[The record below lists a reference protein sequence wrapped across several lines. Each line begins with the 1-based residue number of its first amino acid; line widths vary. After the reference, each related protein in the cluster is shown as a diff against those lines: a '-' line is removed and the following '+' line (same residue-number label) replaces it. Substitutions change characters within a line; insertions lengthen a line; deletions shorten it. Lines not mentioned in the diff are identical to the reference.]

1 MSIEKIVKE
10 ELSHFGK
17 LQDLTFAFLHLNRN
31 HPSEATINNK
41 SLNLKEVFGAYLIKG
56 NGLKAANT
64 EEVVAVEIYFK

>member
-17 LQDLTFAFLHLNRN
+17 LQDLTFAFLHLNTS

-41 SLNLKEVFGAYLIKG
+41 SLNLKEVFRGI
-56 NGLKAANT
+56 
-64 EEVVAVEIYFK
+64 FD